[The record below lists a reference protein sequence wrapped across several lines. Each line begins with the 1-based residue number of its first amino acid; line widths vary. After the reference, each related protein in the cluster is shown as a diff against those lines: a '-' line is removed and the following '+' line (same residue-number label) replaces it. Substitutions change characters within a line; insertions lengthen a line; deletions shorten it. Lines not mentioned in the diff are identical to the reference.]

1 MRAPYLI
8 KLIALL
14 LCLICAS
21 ELEAQFYKLNEY
33 SITANTNLPLTDLNA
48 SPGAGIRMNLRN
60 DFLDRF
66 STDLEL
72 GASLIQGNGWSGML
86 VPIGLRYKF
95 IPKKIANSPTKR
107 IVPFATVGAN
117 LLYYNNLQLSDSLNA
132 RLTGVNADP
141 AFADFELQRANGLTL
156 NLPLRVGMSFEKS
169 DFMDFEFSVGYDLIL
184 SDALDRASSGQYDGM
199 LTFGFGVNFKNR
211 GNKRK
216 DSDGDGIRNYK
227 EVELGLDPMNP
238 DSDSDGLLDGE
249 EVNLY
254 GTNPLN
260 PDSDYDGL
268 MDGNEVMVFF
278 TDPKGMD
285 TDMDGM
291 SDYDEVNVGRD
302 PLLKDEDTV
311 TPEMKAEESTMEM
324 NQMSD
329 AKVFEKSMDN
339 PDQTIFFQQDKK
351 NITSQEI
358 TQLKTFV
365 ELKLVDSN
373 TKVLLVGHSDLSG
386 RVKSPIYNAELSADR
401 AKAVRAELEKLGISR
416 DRIVIKS
423 YGFDKQKEASEELKD
438 QNQLFRKVDLLLFEN
453 DAELAKIL
461 ENEDAPKAKIN
472 ADLNQVAVG
481 EVMATLY
488 FQYGKS
494 ALRDDSFKALQ
505 ELSTYLAANGS
516 SQVVVEGHTDAI
528 GPVSINQNV
537 SIQRANSIKAQM
549 VSLGV
554 NSDQIQTAG
563 FGESRPIRV
572 NDTEAGRSLNRRIE
586 IILVR

>member
-48 SPGAGIRMNLRN
+48 SLGAGIRMNLRN

-141 AFADFELQRANGLTL
+141 AFADFEMQRANGLTL

-238 DSDSDGLLDGE
+238 DSDSDGILEGE

>member
-48 SPGAGIRMNLRN
+48 SLGAGIRMNLRN

-141 AFADFELQRANGLTL
+141 AFADFEMQRANGLTL

-528 GPVSINQNV
+528 GTVGINQSV

>member
-48 SPGAGIRMNLRN
+48 SLGAGIRMNLRN

-141 AFADFELQRANGLTL
+141 AFADFEMQRANGLTL